1 MIYIYLMLKY
11 KSEYWKYPLIFSGC
25 TIASFIIVGILAV
38 IGISPGSSFMIPFIN
53 GFLHG
58 GLEHFFLNM
67 VFFSLLLIPEINKYN
82 LTQLYFITVIISSIY
97 LPLFFLGLPLSI
109 GLSGLIYFLAG
120 RFFLSRSKFKK
131 TGISFFVIFTV
142 LESVYIMNPDGI
154 SHGVHLIG
162 LILSLLTIYSPKTI
176 RYRIFLLHE

>member
-1 MIYIYLMLKY
+1 MIKY
-11 KSEYWKYPLIFSGC
+11 KSEYWKYPLIFSGY

-38 IGISPGSSFMIPFIN
+38 IGISPNASFMIPFIN

-67 VFFSLLLIPEINKYN
+67 VFFSLLLIPEINRYN
-82 LTQLYFITVIISSIY
+82 WIQLYFITVIISFLY

-109 GLSGLIYFLAG
+109 GLSGLIYFLGG
-120 RFFLSRSKFKK
+120 RFFLSRLKFRK
-131 TGISFFVIFTV
+131 TGIAFFVIFAV

-162 LILSLLTIYSPKTI
+162 LILSLITISSPKTI
-176 RYRIFLLHE
+176 RYRIFLLHG